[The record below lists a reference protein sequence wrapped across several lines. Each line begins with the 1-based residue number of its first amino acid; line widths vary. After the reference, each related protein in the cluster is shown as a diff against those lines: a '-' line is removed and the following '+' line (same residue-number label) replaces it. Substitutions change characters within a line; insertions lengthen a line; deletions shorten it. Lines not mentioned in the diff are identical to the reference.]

1 MSRQLP
7 VHPSDEDRIAAGMER
22 ELEAM
27 TMTSPVLPGDGFAD
41 RVMAAIADE
50 PLPQPVRAFG
60 LALVGGH
67 LRSAIAAVGDAWRTI
82 ASTPAPLAVRAQ
94 ALALVLVVAVGS
106 LALAGGAAVGAMGL
120 LDRDDAPRPS
130 QPAPSVAPSPSPSR
144 SPSPSPSPEPTPSAS
159 PESTETPEATETPDD
174 STAAPTSRPRTA
186 TPTATGTDDHGGNSG
201 SGSGSGSG
209 SDHTPSPAG
218 TDDHSGSDG

>member
-130 QPAPSVAPSPSPSR
+130 QPAPSVAPSPSPS
-144 SPSPSPSPEPTPSAS
+144 PSPEPTPSAS
-159 PESTETPEATETPDD
+159 PEPTETPEATETPDD